1 MLKFNHISSTL
12 RSVTKTKVASMSLS
26 FVGLSLTNMY
36 LLNCSRVRN
45 VEAAID
51 VGFIGI
57 QFKDVD
63 LLRKDLSHLG
73 ILTS

>member
-1 MLKFNHISSTL
+1 
-12 RSVTKTKVASMSLS
+12 MSLS